1 MISGKVGSTT
11 LIWVHF
17 HWPRFFNQCE
27 RNLIKDNNQLNQR
40 EKRSITRNCLDRKK
54 CWNDF
59 QKGILPHQA

>member
-27 RNLIKDNNQLNQR
+27 RNLIRDNNQLNQR
-40 EKRSITRNCLDRKK
+40 EKRSIT
-54 CWNDF
+54 
-59 QKGILPHQA
+59 